1 MDNLEHRL
9 VRCFSSVFPEL
20 NEDQIRNNED
30 QIRNASVDSVPD
42 WHSLAS
48 VTLIS
53 VVQEEFG
60 VQVGLTDLPNLVSF
74 SAVQNYV
81 QHHAA
86 S

>member
-20 NEDQIRNNED
+20 NED

-74 SAVQNYV
+74 SAVQIYV
-81 QHHAA
+81 QHHAT

>member
-1 MDNLEHRL
+1 
-9 VRCFSSVFPEL
+9 
-20 NEDQIRNNED
+20 
-30 QIRNASVDSVPD
+30 
-42 WHSLAS
+42 

-60 VQVGLTDLPNLVSF
+60 VQVSLSDLPNLVSF

-81 QHHAA
+81 QHHLA

>member
-20 NEDQIRNNED
+20 NEDQIRN
-30 QIRNASVDSVPD
+30 ASIDSVPE

>member
-1 MDNLEHRL
+1 MNNLEHRL
-9 VRCFSSVFPEL
+9 VRCFSSVFPDL
-20 NEDQIRNNED
+20 NED
-30 QIRNASVDSVPD
+30 QIRNASVDSVPG

-81 QHHAA
+81 QHHAT

>member
-20 NEDQIRNNED
+20 SED
-30 QIRNASVDSVPD
+30 QIRNASIDSLPD

>member
-1 MDNLEHRL
+1 MDNLENRL
-9 VRCFSSVFPEL
+9 VRCFSSVFPDL
-20 NEDQIRNNED
+20 SED
-30 QIRNASVDSVPD
+30 QIRNASVDSVPA

-81 QHHAA
+81 QHHVAT
-86 S
+86 

>member
-20 NEDQIRNNED
+20 SED
-30 QIRNASVDSVPD
+30 QIRNASVDSVSD

-48 VTLIS
+48 VALIS

>member
-20 NEDQIRNNED
+20 NEDQIRS
-30 QIRNASVDSVPD
+30 ASVDSVAD

-81 QHHAA
+81 QLHAT

>member
-9 VRCFSSVFPEL
+9 VRCFSSVFPSL
-20 NEDQIRNNED
+20 NED

-60 VQVGLTDLPNLVSF
+60 VQVGLMDLPNLVSF

-81 QHHAA
+81 QHHVAT
-86 S
+86 

>member
-1 MDNLEHRL
+1 MHNLEQLQNLEHRL

-20 NEDQIRNNED
+20 DEE
-30 QIRNASVDSVPD
+30 QIRNASIESVPG

-60 VQVGLTDLPNLVSF
+60 VQVSLADLPSLVSF
-74 SAVQNYV
+74 VAVQNYV
-81 QHHAA
+81 QHHVAP
-86 S
+86 

>member
-1 MDNLEHRL
+1 MHNLEQTQNLEHRL
-9 VRCFSSVFPEL
+9 VRCFSSVFPDL
-20 NEDQIRNNED
+20 NEEQIR
-30 QIRNASVDSVPD
+30 RASIESVPE

-60 VQVGLTDLPNLVSF
+60 VQVSLSDLPNLVSF

-81 QHHAA
+81 QHHVA

>member
-20 NEDQIRNNED
+20 NEDQIK
-30 QIRNASVDSVPD
+30 NASVDSVPD

-48 VTLIS
+48 VTLVS

-60 VQVGLTDLPNLVSF
+60 VQVALTDLPNLVSF

>member
-20 NEDQIRNNED
+20 NED

-81 QHHAA
+81 QHH
-86 S
+86 STS

>member
-1 MDNLEHRL
+1 MDNLQHRL
-9 VRCFSSVFPEL
+9 VRCFSSVFPHL
-20 NEDQIRNNED
+20 REDQIPG
-30 QIRNASVDSVPD
+30 ASIDSVPE

-48 VTLIS
+48 ITLVS

-60 VQVGLTDLPNLVSF
+60 VQVSLTDLPNLISF

-81 QHHAA
+81 QRHVA

>member
-1 MDNLEHRL
+1 MDNLEDRL
-9 VRCFSSVFPEL
+9 VRCFSSVFPDL
-20 NEDQIRNNED
+20 KEDE
-30 QIRNASVDSVPD
+30 IRNASVDSVPG

-81 QHHAA
+81 QHHVAT
-86 S
+86 

>member
-1 MDNLEHRL
+1 MNNLEHRL
-9 VRCFSSVFPEL
+9 VRCFSSVFPAL
-20 NEDQIRNNED
+20 SED

-60 VQVGLTDLPNLVSF
+60 VQVRLTDLPNLISF

-81 QHHAA
+81 QHHAT

>member
-20 NEDQIRNNED
+20 NEDQIRN
-30 QIRNASVDSVPD
+30 ASIDSVPD

-74 SAVQNYV
+74 SAVHNYF

>member
-9 VRCFSSVFPEL
+9 MRCFSSVFPEL
-20 NEDQIRNNED
+20 NED

-81 QHHAA
+81 QHHAT

>member
-9 VRCFSSVFPEL
+9 VRCFSSVFPAL
-20 NEDQIRNNED
+20 NED

-81 QHHAA
+81 QHH
-86 S
+86 STS

>member
-9 VRCFSSVFPEL
+9 VRCFSSVFPDL
-20 NEDQIRNNED
+20 NENE
-30 QIRNASVDSVPD
+30 IRNASVDSVPG

-74 SAVQNYV
+74 SAVHEYV
-81 QHHAA
+81 QHHA
-86 S
+86 SS

>member
-20 NEDQIRNNED
+20 NEDQIRN
-30 QIRNASVDSVPD
+30 ASIDSVPD

-60 VQVGLTDLPNLVSF
+60 VQVGLMDLPNLVSF

>member
-1 MDNLEHRL
+1 MHNVEQMQGLELRL
-9 VRCFSSVFPEL
+9 LRCFSSVFPDLSE
-20 NEDQIRNNED
+20 E
-30 QIRNASVDSVPD
+30 QIRNASIESVPG

-48 VTLIS
+48 VTLVS

-60 VQVGLTDLPNLVSF
+60 VQVSLADLPNLISF

-81 QHHAA
+81 QRHLA

>member
-9 VRCFSSVFPEL
+9 VRCFSSVFPDL
-20 NEDQIRNNED
+20 NED
-30 QIRNASVDSVPD
+30 QIRNASVDSVPA

-74 SAVQNYV
+74 SAVQDYV
-81 QHHAA
+81 QHHVTT
-86 S
+86 

>member
-1 MDNLEHRL
+1 MHNLEQLQNLELRL
-9 VRCFSSVFPEL
+9 VRCFSSVFPDL
-20 NEDQIRNNED
+20 NEE
-30 QIRNASVDSVPD
+30 QIRNASIESVPE

-60 VQVGLTDLPNLVSF
+60 VQVSLTDLPSLASF

-81 QHHAA
+81 QHHVA

>member
-9 VRCFSSVFPEL
+9 VRCFSSVFPDL
-20 NEDQIRNNED
+20 NENE
-30 QIRNASVDSVPD
+30 IRNASIDSVPG

-60 VQVGLTDLPNLVSF
+60 VQVGLMDLPNLVSF
-74 SAVQNYV
+74 SAVQDYV

>member
-1 MDNLEHRL
+1 MDNVERRL
-9 VRCFSSVFPEL
+9 VRCFSSVFPSL
-20 NEDQIRNNED
+20 NED

-81 QHHAA
+81 QHHVAT
-86 S
+86 

>member
-1 MDNLEHRL
+1 MHNLDQMQDLEHRL

-20 NEDQIRNNED
+20 SEEQV
-30 QIRNASVDSVPD
+30 RNASIESVPG

-48 VTLIS
+48 VTLVS

-60 VQVGLTDLPNLVSF
+60 VQVSLSDLPSLVSF

-81 QHHAA
+81 QHHLA